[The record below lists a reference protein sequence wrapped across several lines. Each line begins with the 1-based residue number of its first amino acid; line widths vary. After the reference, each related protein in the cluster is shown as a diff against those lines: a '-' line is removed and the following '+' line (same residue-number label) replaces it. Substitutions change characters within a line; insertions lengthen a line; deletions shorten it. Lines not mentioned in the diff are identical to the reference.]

1 MVIKLAAASLF
12 TGEFHGLIGT
22 NGAKLKWGVPFT
34 SRPSALKGYYN
45 FKGGAVNRAKTT
57 EAGAPAKGERDAF
70 QIFCAM
76 LTEPLLVG
84 GNVESGDYKKST
96 AIDWENDPR
105 IIAYGQMTQYD
116 DSPAGTWQELN
127 IPLTYHSTTQQPAYM
142 LIVVSANKWG
152 DYFHGCDSNVLYV
165 DDFSFDYA
173 EPTFK

>member
-1 MVIKLAAASLF
+1 
-12 TGEFHGLIGT
+12 
-22 NGAKLKWGVPFT
+22 
-34 SRPSALKGYYN
+34 
-45 FKGGAVNRAKTT
+45 
-57 EAGAPAKGERDAF
+57 
-70 QIFCAM
+70 
-76 LTEPLLVG
+76 
-84 GNVESGDYKKST
+84 
-96 AIDWENDPR
+96 
-105 IIAYGQMTQYD
+105 MTQYD